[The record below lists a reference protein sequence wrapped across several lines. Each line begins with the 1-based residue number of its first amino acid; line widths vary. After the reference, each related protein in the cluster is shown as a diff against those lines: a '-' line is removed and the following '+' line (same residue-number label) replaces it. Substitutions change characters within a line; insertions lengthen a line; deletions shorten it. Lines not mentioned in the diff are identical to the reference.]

1 MILVRE
7 DYIMKF
13 IYQMQEEW
21 IQQSGKLLLDIQSK
35 EWKAK

>member
-21 IQQSGKLLLDIQSK
+21 IQQSGKLLLDILLRK
-35 EWKAK
+35 REK